1 MSPTF
6 TSESIFRQ
14 LLFSKTSFKTWWPAN
29 AKSEDGKCVCSGIN
43 YARDHSLWGALR
55 ALEGEPR
62 PQWRGRKFSTTKSPL
77 PLYST
82 KPTSKHLVCALR
94 EDFLNFQSTKTKKLR
109 KIKGFAWS
117 LKMHFVAQK
126 LKRMHRCKCW
136 ATGAEYI
143 WLNGCRRRGDH
154 NLQSCDSLL
163 KRTSEHLQCERC
175 VCFSPVLT
183 QQCEWCV
190 CFSPV
195 LLNNVN
201 GVFASPVKVTVG

>member
-62 PQWRGRKFSTTKSPL
+62 PRWRVRIFSDTKSPL

-136 ATGAEYI
+136 AAGAEYI
-143 WLNGCRRRGDH
+143 WLRQYVR
-154 NLQSCDSLL
+154 SCDES
-163 KRTSEHLQCERC
+163 
-175 VCFSPVLT
+175 SP
-183 QQCEWCV
+183 
-190 CFSPV
+190 
-195 LLNNVN
+195 
-201 GVFASPVKVTVG
+201 KVGRKWKW